1 MKDQLLIWTAA
12 ILLSWGALALAFVP
26 ATAPFGKVKTQL
38 EVSTRRD
45 ILGTM
50 LIGASA
56 VMLPAKEAAAF
67 SQQLDD
73 YAFEPQQ
80 QATDGKLDLN
90 AAFVGDYKQLRGMFP
105 NAAGKIASHGPYST
119 VKDIY
124 KIPGLTKNDIEL
136 FKKYEKE
143 FTVHPPGRVFDERI
157 NARVST

>member
-1 MKDQLLIWTAA
+1 MMKDQLFLWTA
-12 ILLSWGALALAFVP
+12 ILLSWGAMTLAFVP
-26 ATAPFGKVKTQL
+26 ATAPYGKVKTQL

-73 YAFEPQQ
+73 YAFEPSQ

-90 AAFVGDYKQLRGMFP
+90 AAFV
-105 NAAGKIASHGPYST
+105 
-119 VKDIY
+119 
-124 KIPGLTKNDIEL
+124 
-136 FKKYEKE
+136 
-143 FTVHPPGRVFDERI
+143 
-157 NARVST
+157 VSDR

>member
-1 MKDQLLIWTAA
+1 MKDQRLILTT
-12 ILLSWGALALAFVP
+12 IVLLSWGALALAFVP
-26 ATAPFGKVKTQL
+26 ATAPYGKGKTQL
-38 EVSTRRD
+38 ELASRRD
-45 ILGTM
+45 VLGSM

-56 VMLPAKEAAAF
+56 VMIPAREAIAF

-73 YAFEPQQ
+73 NAFEPQQ
-80 QATDGKLDLN
+80 QATDGKFDLN
-90 AAFVGDYKQLRGMFP
+90 SAFVGDYKELRGMFP
-105 NAAGKIASHGPYST
+105 TAAGKIASNGPYKS

-143 FTVHPPGRVFDERI
+143 FTVHPPGRTFDERI